1 VNGPSSSTR
10 PPSRKPRE
18 SPLCTAAELA
28 DVRDRLVTMTARAA
42 VADAACEQAQRG
54 NSASV
59 FVATPAPKYLK
70 YFISHFYTIEN
81 LKIY

>member
-1 VNGPSSSTR
+1 
-10 PPSRKPRE
+10 
-18 SPLCTAAELA
+18 
-28 DVRDRLVTMTARAA
+28 MTARAA